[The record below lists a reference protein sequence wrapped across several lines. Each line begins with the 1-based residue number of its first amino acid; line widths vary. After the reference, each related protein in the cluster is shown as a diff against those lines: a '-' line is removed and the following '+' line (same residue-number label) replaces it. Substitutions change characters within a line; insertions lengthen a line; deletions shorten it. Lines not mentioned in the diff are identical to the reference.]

1 MVVVIE
7 IVVIYSNYVVVVIK
21 IIVFYSNSAVVV
33 IEILI
38 FWSTGGAGQVVP
50 DGLDR

>member
-7 IVVIYSNYVVVVIK
+7 IVVIYSNYVAVVIK
-21 IIVFYSNSAVVV
+21 IIMFYNNSAVVV

>member
-7 IVVIYSNYVVVVIK
+7 IVVIYSNYVVVIIK
-21 IIVFYSNSAVVV
+21 IIVFYKNSAVVV

>member
-7 IVVIYSNYVVVVIK
+7 IVVIYSNYVVVIIK